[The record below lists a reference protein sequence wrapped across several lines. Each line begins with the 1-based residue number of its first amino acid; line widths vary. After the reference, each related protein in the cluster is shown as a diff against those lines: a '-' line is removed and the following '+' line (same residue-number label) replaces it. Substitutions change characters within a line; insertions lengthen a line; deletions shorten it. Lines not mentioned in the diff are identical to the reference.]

1 MKNAVVTG
9 ISGQDGAYLA
19 RLLLDKG
26 YRVWGATRRTSSV
39 NHWRLEEVGVLGHE
53 NLELVDYDL
62 TDPGAA
68 IRLLERSKADEVF
81 NLAAQSFVGVSFDQ
95 PATTA
100 AITGIGAVHLLEA
113 IRIVNPGI
121 RFYQASTSEM
131 FGMVQAVPQDE
142 STPFY
147 PRSPYGVAKLYAH
160 WMTVNYRE
168 SYNIFG
174 CSGILFNHES
184 PLRGREFVTRK
195 ITDAVAR
202 IELGLLDTL
211 QLGNLDAKRD
221 WGFAGDYVDGMWRML
236 QQEQPDTYV
245 LATNRT
251 ESVRDFVEMAF
262 RSVGRTL
269 RWEGTAERERGLCAQ
284 TGKEIVAVNPA
295 FYRPA
300 EVDLLIG
307 DPAKAR
313 RELGWE
319 PVVTLEEL
327 CDMMVKADLA
337 RVERGVSF

>member
-168 SYNIFG
+168 SYDIFG